1 MFSEDEIK
9 EVPEKIAK
17 LFKDLEKDVMDDIV
31 KRISKTNEISRTA
44 DWELYRVNQLSTYG
58 KDLKKK
64 LKKSLEY
71 TDEQMNRLYDEII
84 AKGYAHD
91 ESLYKAMNVPFIP
104 LNENKE
110 LKQLIGAIKEQT
122 NGEFE
127 NITRTTGITL
137 YFCIMF

>member
-58 KDLKKK
+58 KDLKK
-64 LKKSLEY
+64 S
-71 TDEQMNRLYDEII
+71 
-84 AKGYAHD
+84 
-91 ESLYKAMNVPFIP
+91 
-104 LNENKE
+104 
-110 LKQLIGAIKEQT
+110 
-122 NGEFE
+122 
-127 NITRTTGITL
+127 
-137 YFCIMF
+137 